1 MSRLK
6 FTSILKVNSNIKR
19 ILRAVLFPL
28 MLGKALVSF
37 NNTHGKSDKESLR
50 IL

>member
-6 FTSILKVNSNIKR
+6 FTLILKVNSNIKR

-28 MLGKALVSF
+28 MLDKALVSF
-37 NNTHGKSDKESLR
+37 NNTHGKSDKESVR